1 MSTGGDFPSPRL
13 LLATHTYSPEKLSIC
28 QLTYV
33 DDIVNADDDDIVD
46 ADDDDINC
54 TCILPGDVLQD

>member
-1 MSTGGDFPSPRL
+1 MSID
-13 LLATHTYSPEKLSIC
+13 I
-28 QLTYV
+28 YV
-33 DDIVNADDDDIVD
+33 DDIVN